1 MINVNAENKNIK
13 VNKLNDKFM
22 NTWFMKTLSRDDL
35 VGYIFASLVSV
46 GGIWLMLYIYKM

>member
-13 VNKLNDKFM
+13 ANKLNDKFM
-22 NTWFMKTLSRDDL
+22 NSWFMRTLSRDDL